1 MFDSSSG
8 DQKSVTIMASSQK
21 VWANRGGDEE
31 QHVAAAATTEA
42 IATAAATCCW

>member
-21 VWANRGGDEE
+21 VWANRGGGEE
-31 QHVAAAATTEA
+31 QHVAAAATEA